1 MNAKLGICGG
11 GRTVYEFAVCDT
23 QTIVLCQNSR
33 ELTHLYSSKV
43 NGIDNLGL
51 HSEVHDSDIHNAIMS
66 VDFSGE
72 SSIQPSIGTITP
84 NNTNKNVIKVIR
96 DILGENNV

>member
-1 MNAKLGICGG
+1 VI
-11 GRTVYEFAVCDT
+11 
-23 QTIVLCQNSR
+23 CQNSR

-51 HSEVHDSDIHNAIMS
+51 HSEVLDSDIHGAIMS
-66 VDFSGE
+66 VDFSSE
-72 SSIQPSIGTITP
+72 SSLQPSIGPINP
-84 NNTNKNVIKVIR
+84 NHTNKNVIKAIR